1 MTSFLI
7 NGVKLELGKT
17 VTTDE
22 DLHIRSVPRPYTV
35 TFHSGSGAG
44 KRLREE
50 ILKASSPLLLADQW
64 IYDNYL
70 AKELELKEVPRF
82 LVPATEENKA
92 IQTVLEIVEFFDGN
106 GASKTSMLYVV
117 GGGTIQD
124 LGAFSA
130 YMFKRGIPWTFVPT
144 TLLAQSDSSVGGKTA
159 LNYRQTKNLL
169 ALFSAPRRIITDI
182 GFLST
187 LSDAD
192 WLSGGGEILRLCI
205 TGGEHSLKEFERG
218 VAGFVRRD
226 LDVTTH
232 LIRVSL
238 TVKKAVVEFDEFEL
252 DTRRSMNYGHSFG
265 HALEVLTDYRIVHGI
280 GVALGILVE
289 NEISY
294 LRSILPK
301 EQRDRILLL
310 ANQIVSDH
318 VWNIFQNGSTDG
330 VLDLLKR
337 DKKVEGP
344 VLKLATLAHI
354 GRIDFVDLRLDTTGE
369 AEIRQAY
376 ASVIQ
381 AMTALRNA

>member
-1 MTSFLI
+1 M
-7 NGVKLELGKT
+7 
-17 VTTDE
+17 
-22 DLHIRSVPRPYTV
+22 
-35 TFHSGSGAG
+35 
-44 KRLREE
+44 
-50 ILKASSPLLLADQW
+50 
-64 IYDNYL
+64 
-70 AKELELKEVPRF
+70 PRF

-92 IQTVLEIVEFFDGN
+92 IQTVLEIVDFLEKN

-117 GGGTIQD
+117 GGGIIQD

-144 TLLAQSDSSVGGKTA
+144 TLLAQGDSSVGGKTA
-159 LNYRQTKNLL
+159 LNHRQTKNLL
-169 ALFSAPRRIITDI
+169 ALFSAPRRIITDT
-182 GFLST
+182 GFLTT

-205 TGGEHSLKEFERG
+205 TGGEQSLKELERG
-218 VAGFVRRD
+218 VASFVRRD

-265 HALEVLTDYRIVHGI
+265 HALEALTDYRIVHGI

-294 LRSILPK
+294 LRGILPK

-310 ANQIVSDH
+310 TNQIVSDH
-318 VWNIFQNGSTDG
+318 VWNIFQHASMDG

-337 DKKVEGP
+337 DKKAEGP

-369 AEIRQAY
+369 AEVRQAY